1 MSLEQGKPILKN
13 DLLKIFTK
21 ESEETEKPEE
31 SRQRIAEEMTEAIY
45 KFVKSG
51 EVNVTVTTSGT
62 ASAQTGTGTGN
73 IK

>member
-1 MSLEQGKPILKN
+1 MSLEIGKPVLES
-13 DLLKIFTK
+13 DLLKIFTN
-21 ESEETEKPEE
+21 ESKETEKPEE
-31 SRQRIAEEMTEAIY
+31 SRKRIAKEMAEAVY

-62 ASAQTGTGTGN
+62 ASAQTGTGKGI

>member
-1 MSLEQGKPILKN
+1 MSLEIGKPILEN
-13 DLLKIFTK
+13 DLLKIFTN
-21 ESEETEKPEE
+21 ESKETEKPEE
-31 SRQRIAEEMTEAIY
+31 SRQRIAKEMAEAVY

-62 ASAQTGTGTGN
+62 ASSQTGTGTGI